1 MIQSTEGK
9 RAARQVRQGF
19 PGGPLEAQG
28 AMLSVLDPD
37 VAVEDLRF
45 PPDNN
50 LEQLKGNRA
59 GRHSVGINGQWRIC
73 FVWTQNG
80 PAEVKIVD

>member
-1 MIQSTEGK
+1 
-9 RAARQVRQGF
+9 
-19 PGGPLEAQG
+19 
-28 AMLSVLDPD
+28 MLSVLDPD